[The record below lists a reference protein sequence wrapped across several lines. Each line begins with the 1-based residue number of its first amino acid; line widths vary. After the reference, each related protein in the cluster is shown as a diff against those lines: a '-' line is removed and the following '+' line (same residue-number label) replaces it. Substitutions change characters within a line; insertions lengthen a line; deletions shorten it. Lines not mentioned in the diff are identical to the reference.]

1 MKLQKSTFIVAIIY
15 FNIFNLF
22 FQSAI
27 ANNNQSASANTTE
40 SLLKNTETMIE
51 QLLLQIESDKNNS
64 IKSTQETIPPR
75 KNRSRKKL
83 TKTKQLNTIPF
94 GTSPIIASQIRAN
107 KISLGMTTKHVIL
120 SWGKP
125 QNINRSIGRWGVHEQ
140 WVYSN
145 RYLYFE
151 NGILTSLQT
160 SD

>member
-27 ANNNQSASANTTE
+27 ADNNQSASANTTE

-75 KNRSRKKL
+75 KKL

-107 KISLGMTTKHVIL
+107 KISLEMTTKHVIL

-140 WVYSN
+140 WV
-145 RYLYFE
+145 
-151 NGILTSLQT
+151 
-160 SD
+160 